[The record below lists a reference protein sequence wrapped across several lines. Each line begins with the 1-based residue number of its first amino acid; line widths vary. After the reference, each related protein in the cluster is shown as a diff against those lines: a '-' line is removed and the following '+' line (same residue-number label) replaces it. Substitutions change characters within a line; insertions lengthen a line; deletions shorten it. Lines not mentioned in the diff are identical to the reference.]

1 MDIMKNIELYIKN
14 MVCSRCIATVQYI
27 LNDLNINYISINL
40 GIVSLKDEIN
50 STNRDLLIERLSNVG
65 FELLEDNKSKLIS
78 QIKSILIKNIHHEVK
93 DIHINYSV
101 ILSETLNHEY
111 TYLSKLFSSIEGL
124 TIERYIIKQKIE
136 KVKELIFYKE
146 YTLSEIAFKLNYSSV
161 AHLSAQFKKETGMS
175 PSEFKKLNKPTHR
188 RLDSI

>member
-1 MDIMKNIELYIKN
+1 MKNIELYIKN
-14 MVCSRCIATVQYI
+14 MVCSRCIASVQDI
-27 LNDLNINYISINL
+27 LNDLNIEYRSINL
-40 GIVSLKDEIN
+40 GIVRLKNEIN
-50 STNRDLLIERLSNVG
+50 STDRKLLIDRLSNVG

-78 QIKSILIKNIHHEVK
+78 QIKSILIKNIHH
-93 DIHINYSV
+93 DGRDGHLNYSV

-175 PSEFKKLNKPTHR
+175 PSEFKKLNKPTHI